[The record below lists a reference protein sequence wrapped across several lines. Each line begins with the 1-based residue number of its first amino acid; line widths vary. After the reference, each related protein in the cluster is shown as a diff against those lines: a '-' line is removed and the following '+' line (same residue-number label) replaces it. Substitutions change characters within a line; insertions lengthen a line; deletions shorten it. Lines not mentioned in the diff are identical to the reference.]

1 MKSHR
6 TTTDQSYRI
15 VTHTPTHAA
24 QPVTLTMGAIAATDE
39 EIGVRNGVSKDNVKK
54 KIIKRKLLL
63 NLNFPDF
70 SDISNMTVYRVRY
83 YRLIVKCLFFFI
95 PPTV

>member
-39 EIGVRNGVSKDNVKK
+39 EIGVRNGVGKDNVKK
-54 KIIKRKLLL
+54 KNYKKKAFVKPE
-63 NLNFPDF
+63 FPRLF
-70 SDISNMTVYRVRY
+70 RY
-83 YRLIVKCLFFFI
+83 FQYDCVSSEIL
-95 PPTV
+95 